1 MQRLWK
7 KYLSRHLQ
15 FLWTA
20 ATIIRRYRFNFHKQ
34 STISYYIY
42 MFNLSEF
49 PFSVSSFFLFLHLKW
64 NLDLPL
70 FQLSSRGTV
79 LNRPVYIKPWV
90 AGFNRFTPVRT
101 ESFTWPIGQ
110 TDRTGYPASYQFD
123 RSVRFLK
130 LWFSP
135 SPSTISIFKPRQ
147 INSNF

>member
-79 LNRPVYIKPWV
+79 LNRPVYMKPWV
-90 AGFNRFTPVRT
+90 AGFNRFAP
-101 ESFTWPIGQ
+101 SHLH
-110 TDRTGYPASYQFD
+110 DRSDKQTGYPASYQFD